1 MAAIET
7 TRSAHISTGS
17 FGLSL
22 SRMFHAY
29 TAWKDARATRI
40 ALYALS
46 DRELEDIGL
55 TRSQIAS
62 FTSRA

>member
-7 TRSAHISTGS
+7 TRSAHNSTGS
-17 FGLSL
+17 FGLRM
-22 SRMFHAY
+22 SRMVNAY
-29 TAWKDARATRI
+29 TAWKDARATRT

-55 TRSQIAS
+55 NRGEIAG

>member
-1 MAAIET
+1 MAVIET

-17 FGLSL
+17 VGLSMTRL
-22 SRMFHAY
+22 INAY
-29 TAWKDARATRI
+29 TAWKDARDTRN

-55 TRSQIAS
+55 TRGEIAS
-62 FTSRA
+62 FTARI

>member
-17 FGLSL
+17 FGLSIT
-22 SRMFHAY
+22 RMLNAY

-55 TRSQIAS
+55 NRSEIAN